1 MTRREAV
8 IAALTHKE
16 TGILPYHADF
26 TVQEQERVAEFTR
39 NPEFYR
45 EYGGFLHYMQYWGY
59 PTERVDKPEH
69 FTDDFGVTWNRS
81 GADKD
86 IGVIDAPI
94 ITEPDLSLYPQPYL
108 NEKRIRSQCEELI
121 ATKEDRFCFAGIG
134 FSVFERLWSYLGM
147 EDALVYML
155 TEPEFVHG
163 LLDKIVE
170 HNLKVIDIMLEYP
183 FDAIYFGDDWGQQKG
198 MIMGAPLWREFI
210 KPRMRRMYERVKS
223 SGKLVIQ
230 HSCGDIREVLPDLI
244 EIGLDCY
251 QTVQPEIYDLRK
263 LKSEYGGRLAF
274 WGGISTQAALP
285 VMTPDEVRAKVI
297 ETAEI
302 MRVGG
307 GYILA
312 PTHAI
317 PQDVPPENVIA
328 MLETFRNIN

>member
-1 MTRREAV
+1 
-8 IAALTHKE
+8 
-16 TGILPYHADF
+16 
-26 TVQEQERVAEFTR
+26 
-39 NPEFYR
+39 
-45 EYGGFLHYMQYWGY
+45 
-59 PTERVDKPEH
+59 
-69 FTDDFGVTWNRS
+69 
-81 GADKD
+81 
-86 IGVIDAPI
+86 
-94 ITEPDLSLYPQPYL
+94 
-108 NEKRIRSQCEELI
+108 
-121 ATKEDRFCFAGIG
+121 
-134 FSVFERLWSYLGM
+134 M

-155 TEPEFVHG
+155 TEPEFVHE

-170 HNLKVIDIMLEYP
+170 HNLKVIDIMNEYP

-210 KPRMRRMYERVKS
+210 KPRMAKMYARAKKG
-223 SGKLVIQ
+223 GKFVIQ
-230 HSCGDIREVLPDLI
+230 HSCGDITDILPDLI

-251 QTVQPEIYDLRK
+251 QTVQPEIYELRK

-274 WGGISTQAALP
+274 WGGISTQVALP
-285 VMTPDEVRAKVI
+285 VLTPDEVRAKVK

-328 MLETFRNIN
+328 MLDAFRNIN